1 MSTQKERQAAFQE
14 VFMTHAWGNRNNSG
28 KNYKRAYSKT
38 AKAKAGLESRR
49 SAAPAVKATTPA
61 KKKK

>member
-14 VFMTHAWGNRNNSG
+14 VFMAHAWGNRQNAG
-28 KNYKRAYSKT
+28 KNYKRSYSKT
-38 AKAKAGLESRR
+38 AKAKAGMESRR
-49 SAAPAVKATTPA
+49 SAAPVAKAAPA

>member
-14 VFMTHAWGNRNNSG
+14 VLCSHAWGNKLNAG

-38 AKAKAGLESRR
+38 AKAKDALEKRR
-49 SAAPAVKATTPA
+49 SEVKAQPVKAPA